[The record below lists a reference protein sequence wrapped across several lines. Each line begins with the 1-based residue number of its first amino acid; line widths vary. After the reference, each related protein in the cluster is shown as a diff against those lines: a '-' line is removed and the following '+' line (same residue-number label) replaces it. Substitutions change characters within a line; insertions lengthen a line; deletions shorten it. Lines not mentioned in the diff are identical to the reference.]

1 MSMAALSI
9 LTRPYSLTPSSLG
22 LYDFNHHNRFNVINY
37 KFNSSLSPTK
47 SNNRASR
54 LYHMPTYFS
63 QSGNFSWYKR
73 WDFQINF
80 SVSLLFLIQ
89 KFSFSNWLLR
99 EWWNEKKKNWRIK
112 YNCFMYSESTKHSS
126 FNKISCLK
134 NLNLSSIL
142 APVFYFKFYHYIYGT
157 WISLRSKFHIF

>member
-1 MSMAALSI
+1 MKWKKTVGHRKRKWVPGREREVIVGIRADG
-9 LTRPYSLTPSSLG
+9 LTERDVGELLKQQLANG
-22 LYDFNHHNRFNVINY
+22 IG
-37 KFNSSLSPTK
+37 
-47 SNNRASR
+47 SR
-54 LYHMPTYFS
+54 MN
-63 QSGNFSWYKR
+63 GNFSKFGNFYWCKR

-99 EWWNEKKKNWRIK
+99 EWWNEKTKNWRIK
-112 YNCFMYSESTKHSS
+112 YTCFMSSESTKHSS

-142 APVFYFKFYHYIYGT
+142 APVFYLKFYHYIYGT